1 MMPGYR
7 LLRVL
12 EFFGIAT
19 RYRTDLDAVRRSG
32 LFEADWYLAQ
42 LKQRVPRDPVAHYML
57 TGARR
62 SLDPHPLFDTDYYAA
77 KLARTDEAH
86 VNPLAHYQTSGD
98 AAGENPSPWFEGAWY
113 RTFYEVDLPEGVTAL
128 RAYWDK
134 GRFEG
139 QLPHPL
145 FELDW
150 YRERYAG
157 AMSDPDPVI
166 DLVHFGL
173 AAGRVPH
180 RALDG
185 DSRVPRTPQAVQEAL
200 EKAVAT
206 KEPQAPRVSS
216 KRFDEAGESTFL
228 AALDEKVAEAG
239 ILADAP
245 KVSIIMPT
253 RDRAAVLPK
262 AIQSVVDQDYENWE
276 LLVVDD
282 GSTDD
287 TAAVVAGFSDPR
299 IRYIAGTG
307 EGAANARNIGLAEA
321 SGAFYAY
328 LDSDNQWLPRHLRT
342 MVAFLLLND
351 LDLAYAA
358 MRLES
363 EDAVRFRGRSFNY
376 RDLLQLNYIDL
387 NAIVH
392 RRALTEAHGGFDVS
406 LRRMMDWDLV
416 LRYAKEAR
424 VEYAPFVGVIYDER
438 RDGDRITVREPVS
451 WRFQVQNRYLV
462 DWAALEAELPA
473 RDRDLV
479 SIVIPVYG
487 KFELT
492 NGCLES
498 LFRHRGTKRF
508 EIVIANNRSDH
519 ATFANMAL
527 WERARDEVRL
537 VANATNLNF
546 ALGCN
551 VGFAGTRGDIVVFLN
566 NDTLVTDGWLEPLV
580 EELESGRAAAV
591 QPKLLYPDGTVQS
604 YGAAFSE
611 AGLISHILYRGEPG
625 DAPHVNRRRELQ
637 AIHGACLAVRAA
649 DVVRLR
655 GFDPQYV
662 NGQEDIDFCLRLT
675 AETGKPMVVEP
686 RSTVFHLEGKTRSGR
701 NPHNHRNR
709 SLFTERWAGRIK
721 VDDRQ
726 IYTED
731 GFTVT
736 GYTPESEEMA
746 RQGIACFYPKLVR
759 PE

>member
-1 MMPGYR
+1 MPDYR
-7 LLRVL
+7 FLRVL
-12 EFFGIAT
+12 EFFGIET
-19 RYRTDLDAVRRSG
+19 RYRTDLEAVRRSG
-32 LFEADWYLAQ
+32 LLDADWYLAQ
-42 LKQRVPRDPVAHYML
+42 LKRRAPRDPAAHYVI

-62 SLDPHPLFDTDYYAA
+62 ALDPHPLFDTGFYAA
-77 KLARTDEAH
+77 YLAKTDDAN
-86 VNPLAHYQTSGD
+86 VNPLAHYQTIGD
-98 AAGENPSPWFEGAWY
+98 AAGRNPSPWFDGGWY
-113 RTFYEVDLPEGVTAL
+113 RTFYEVNLPEDVTTL
-128 RAYWDK
+128 RAYWEK
-134 GRFEG
+134 GRLEG
-139 QLPHPL
+139 RLPHPL
-145 FELDW
+145 FERDW
-150 YRERYAG
+150 YRERYGG
-157 AMSDPDPVI
+157 AMSDPDPLV

-185 DSRVPRTPQAVQEAL
+185 DSRVPRTAKGIQEAF
-200 EKAVAT
+200 EKATAT
-206 KEPQAPRVSS
+206 KGAHAPRVSS
-216 KRFDEAGESTFL
+216 KRFDEEAEREFL
-228 AALDEKVAEAG
+228 AVLDERTAAAG
-239 ILADAP
+239 VLADGP
-245 KVSIIMPT
+245 KVSIVMPT
-253 RDRAAVLPK
+253 RNRAAILSK

-287 TAAVVAGFSDPR
+287 TAAVVASFPDPR

-307 EGAANARNIGLAEA
+307 EGAAKARNIAFAEA
-321 SGAFYAY
+321 SGTFHAY
-328 LDSDNQWLPRHLRT
+328 LDSDNRWLPRYLRT

-363 EDAVRFRGRSFNY
+363 EDAVRFRGRSFKY
-376 RDLLQLNYIDL
+376 RDLLELNYIDL

-392 RRALTEAHGGFDVS
+392 KRALTETHGGFDES
-406 LRRMMDWDLV
+406 LRRMMDWDLL
-416 LRYAKEAR
+416 LRYAKGAR
-424 VEYAPFVGVIYDER
+424 VDYAPFVGVSYDESR
-438 RDGDRITVREPVS
+438 SGDRISVREPVS
-451 WRFQVQNRYLV
+451 WRFQVQNRYLI
-462 DWAALEAELPA
+462 DWPALEARLPE

-498 LFRHRGTKRF
+498 LFRHRGTRRF
-508 EIVIANNRSDH
+508 EIVIVNNRSDH
-519 ATFANMAL
+519 ATLANMAL
-527 WERARDEVRL
+527 WELARDNVAL

-551 VGFAGTRGDIVVFLN
+551 VGFARTRGDIVIFLN
-566 NDTLVTDGWLEPLV
+566 NDTLVTEGWLEPLV
-580 EELESGRAAAV
+580 EELESGRVGAV

-604 YGAAFSE
+604 YGAVFSE

-655 GFDPQYV
+655 GFDPKYV

-675 AETGKPMVVEP
+675 AETGKPMAVEP
-686 RSTVFHLEGKTRSGR
+686 RSTVFHLEGKTRTGR

-709 SLFTERWAGRIK
+709 SLFTQRWAGRIK
-721 VDDRQ
+721 ADDRR

-731 GFTVT
+731 GFTVA
-736 GYTPESEEMA
+736 GYAPDSEEMA
-746 RQGIACFYPKLVR
+746 RHGIACFNPKLVR
-759 PE
+759 QG